1 MLILVLY
8 LAPNYHG
15 DVIGSWLT
23 GLRNGAVSLEQ
34 EPYFQRKN
42 ITLLLGMGPMHSLLA
57 SAEGL
62 EQNFLFKQLKINNSF
77 TVQCEW
83 NSHQDLRVSRRLII
97 LLTIWQTLRQL
108 PGWQHWVPV
117 ELARG
122 HPSLREL
129 LFQCSPKPN
138 TFRNDTGEKAAN
150 EDSGNK
156 IQYKNWWIAQQFSSR
171 IFKI

>member
-1 MLILVLY
+1 MEMW
-8 LAPNYHG
+8 LAADWQDYVMELSLSWARAIFSEEKYHSAAG
-15 DVIGSWLT
+15 DGTNAQPAWISWGFGT
-23 GLRNGAVSLEQ
+23 EFS
-34 EPYFQRKN
+34 Y
-42 ITLLLGMGPMHSLLA
+42 
-57 SAEGL
+57 
-62 EQNFLFKQLKINNSF
+62 KQLKINNSLIA
-77 TVQCEW
+77 QCEW

-117 ELARG
+117 EIARG